1 MSKDETP
8 PHVVAMFD
16 QQEKA
21 QQEEDRLPDG
31 VVAQVRVRKADM
43 GEDYDAMA
51 ASFVVDLKGLRE
63 AASLLITLEEVAKHF
78 AVDLS
83 KKLALRAMESPEGA
97 LEALEVATAI
107 AAARSTDASKVVQ
120 RVEEV
125 WTDDK

>member
-8 PHVVAMFD
+8 PHVIAIFD

-31 VVAQVRVRKADM
+31 VVAQVRVRRADM
-43 GEDYDAMA
+43 GEGYDAMA
-51 ASFVVDLKGLRE
+51 ASFVINLKGLHE

-78 AVDLS
+78 AADLA
-83 KKLALRAMESPEGA
+83 KKLAFRSMESPAGA
-97 LEALEVATAI
+97 LEAFEILQTI
-107 AAARSTDASKVVQ
+107 AAARSTDTTQVK